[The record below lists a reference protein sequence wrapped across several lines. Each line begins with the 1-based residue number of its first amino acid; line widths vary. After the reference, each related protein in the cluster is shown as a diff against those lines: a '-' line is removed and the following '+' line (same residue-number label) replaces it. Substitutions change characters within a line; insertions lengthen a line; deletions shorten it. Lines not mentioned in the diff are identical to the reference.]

1 MSEYYQLNYQLN
13 NDPDNYLLEFH
24 PSGPSFNHYRR
35 ELRRIQ
41 NENKPPYAETENGL
55 SEDDSTPE
63 PYSPPSTSPSP
74 PSSVA
79 TMDLEIMDM
88 GRDVDETPVHTPVQR
103 RARSLEPSIS
113 RLSMNTPNE
122 RYRQNPHYPHSSIN
136 TPAPPTPHAMAARR
150 ALEDRRMAM
159 FTPGRTRRQSLREQ
173 RETPMLILRNLGRAL
188 APTSKAIDSSSSP
201 EKPSPNGIGNRG
213 AGGSA
218 RGAGRRNSDDDD
230 ELPIDRPRLSLPI
243 DEGSSDNLQPP
254 HSSILDDPS
263 NITVQSVE
271 LPRRATSEGPPRRS
285 FGYLGDSD
293 VTPWDD
299 IYGNDD
305 TNPDPFAYPPGI
317 APHAPTDPEIAD
329 LQFPPGVGRESD
341 FSLDMP
347 SGLSDNEQTT
357 TFYMRSP
364 VVDTVEAVPEDEDA
378 SSSSSDSDDSDDVPL
393 MEGRQSERDR
403 LLEQATEPE
412 EQQGEQPLEQ
422 PSEPLDVGFPDLGD
436 FEHVPDL
443 GDAEM
448 DALTRYD
455 PETFAQDP
463 VRPGDEWIGYPPGR
477 PRKRRREDDE
487 SSRAAEAEAEAQAQ
501 AHAQVEARAQ
511 AQARART
518 QAQAQVR
525 VSAHNIQY
533 PPVTNLFVRQVVQHA
548 AQNSALGHQRLAA
561 DALETFSRASEWFF
575 RQLGD
580 DLRAYAGHARRS
592 MVEERDLV
600 ALMHRQRVI
609 NAEQSLFHLASHNLP
624 RELQQLL
631 RSNNPG
637 YQPAYPVAQQ
647 SGIQLQQPLVNAQS
661 ETVTGLRPFVPN
673 PPSPSHAG
681 EKRKRDEDD
690 DGESDNESLVFPED
704 DDY

>member
-1 MSEYYQLNYQLN
+1 MLCFSE
-13 NDPDNYLLEFH
+13 P
-24 PSGPSFNHYRR
+24 
-35 ELRRIQ
+35 
-41 NENKPPYAETENGL
+41 
-55 SEDDSTPE
+55 
-63 PYSPPSTSPSP
+63 
-74 PSSVA
+74 
-79 TMDLEIMDM
+79 
-88 GRDVDETPVHTPVQR
+88 
-103 RARSLEPSIS
+103 
-113 RLSMNTPNE
+113 
-122 RYRQNPHYPHSSIN
+122 
-136 TPAPPTPHAMAARR
+136 
-150 ALEDRRMAM
+150 
-159 FTPGRTRRQSLREQ
+159 
-173 RETPMLILRNLGRAL
+173 
-188 APTSKAIDSSSSP
+188 
-201 EKPSPNGIGNRG
+201 
-213 AGGSA
+213 
-218 RGAGRRNSDDDD
+218 
-230 ELPIDRPRLSLPI
+230 ELPFLTLS
-243 DEGSSDNLQPP
+243 DF
-254 HSSILDDPS
+254 
-263 NITVQSVE
+263 
-271 LPRRATSEGPPRRS
+271 R
-285 FGYLGDSD
+285 
-293 VTPWDD
+293 
-299 IYGNDD
+299 
-305 TNPDPFAYPPGI
+305 
-317 APHAPTDPEIAD
+317 
-329 LQFPPGVGRESD
+329 FPPGVGRESD

-378 SSSSSDSDDSDDVPL
+378 SSSSSDSDDVPL

-403 LLEQATEPE
+403 LLEQATGPE

-501 AHAQVEARAQ
+501 AHAQAEARAQ

-600 ALMHRQRVI
+600 ALMHR
-609 NAEQSLFHLASHNLP
+609 
-624 RELQQLL
+624 
-631 RSNNPG
+631 
-637 YQPAYPVAQQ
+637 
-647 SGIQLQQPLVNAQS
+647 
-661 ETVTGLRPFVPN
+661 
-673 PPSPSHAG
+673 
-681 EKRKRDEDD
+681 
-690 DGESDNESLVFPED
+690 
-704 DDY
+704 